1 MLVAK
6 NSQPWFR
13 SLKTV
18 LSLKSALVVSVCS
31 LSTLSFSASS
41 TTEEIERPSIWVKN
55 SERPAILDKIQSET
69 WAQTL
74 FEELKHRVD
83 SVAVQGD
90 KKRRNIL
97 EELPLL
103 WSENK
108 SLPPTL
114 PTFRHE
120 EGGSKEQ
127 LTQVVKS
134 LQDGVDCG
142 VLYYLTQE
150 TKYAT
155 CGADVL
161 FTYINALKQMEV
173 HREGE
178 MNSGWMFPTD
188 HLYEARVIGAQL
200 PIIYDFV
207 YPYLATGG
215 KVYDLASAKLTDF
228 DFNAAQYVFGT
239 YVWLALNK
247 GLLDSNWPV
256 LESSSLVH
264 NILALDGR
272 QKIKELIPYYTHID
286 TKNQASLK
294 KIAKHFVNQGDIWPE
309 SFQYSRHVAGFTVYL
324 MTLLDRYDPSL
335 KLGATY
341 PNIPGAF
348 TSYYY
353 LEYPNDE
360 SPYIGDGHR
369 TYTIDYADLE
379 NSLLLAKLNNNKQQE
394 EYFTTYLSS
403 SIKSGL
409 YDRGHL
415 HSRSYGASP
424 YFTPLQLLW
433 SVNKIESKTEIDVT
447 PPRPRTLRLEYA
459 GMNIQRNISKIDP
472 IKNSLMGFVAGGSYI
487 HGHASGMDMELYG
500 QGHVLGVDGGKG
512 TYRTDIHENYY
523 RLFAAHNTVISNGA
537 SASKGDW
544 INLGIN
550 RVKSELMEPAAGDNG
565 VSPNH
570 SFSTSSFFD
579 EFNLVAPAHHER
591 TLTLIKLGESKG
603 YYLDIFR
610 AKSDTQQQ
618 YHDYVYH
625 NIGDEL
631 NITSN
636 QQAVALVA
644 DQERYQ
650 DSAKLEW
657 ITTGQRGYRH
667 PGWHFFDD
675 VKTKSS
681 SSQQYEATFSANRL
695 GDKSISMR
703 ALIPAGLELEIS
715 QVKAPKAYGAS
726 APYNEKPL
734 PTFLLRH
741 QGEAWNNPYIV
752 AYESITEG
760 DDYTIQTIDRILTH
774 GVFKGVKVGIKLNG
788 KSFTQYVL
796 VQENS
801 EQRYVDKNL
810 GIDFIGRFA
819 LITLDDQQQPTE
831 MYLGNGSYVQYKQ
844 HKITAKPSSTSAYKT
859 F

>member
-1 MLVAK
+1 M
-6 NSQPWFR
+6 
-13 SLKTV
+13 
-18 LSLKSALVVSVCS
+18 VSVCLLS
-31 LSTLSFSASS
+31 FSTLSVAS
-41 TTEEIERPSIWVKN
+41 EIERPSIWVKN
-55 SERPAILDKIQSET
+55 SELPAILEKIQTEP
-69 WAQTL
+69 WAKSL
-74 FEELKHRVD
+74 YEELKKRAD
-83 SVAVQGD
+83 SVAVEGNR
-90 KKRRNIL
+90 KRREAL
-97 EELPLL
+97 EVLPLL
-103 WSENK
+103 WFEDK
-108 SLPPTL
+108 SLPPVL
-114 PTFRHE
+114 PTFRHKD
-120 EGGSKEQ
+120 GGSKEQ
-127 LTQVVKS
+127 LTQVVKT

-155 CGADVL
+155 CGADIL
-161 FTYINALKQMEV
+161 FTYINALKQMKV
-173 HREGE
+173 HKDGA

-207 YPYLATGG
+207 APYLTSGG
-215 KVYDLASAKLTDF
+215 QVYDLASAKLTNF
-228 DFNAAQYVFGT
+228 DFTTAQGVFGT

-264 NILALDGR
+264 NILALDDKE
-272 QKIKELIPYYTHID
+272 QIKKFIPYYTHID

-294 KIAKHFVNQGDIWPE
+294 KVAQHFVNQGDIWPE

-335 KLGATY
+335 KLGAKY

-348 TSYYY
+348 TSYYN
-353 LEYPNDE
+353 LEYPNNE

-369 TYTIDYADLE
+369 TYKIDYADLE
-379 NSLLLAKLNNNKQQE
+379 NSLLLAKLNNNQQQE

-409 YDRGHL
+409 YDRSHL

-433 SVNKIESKTEIDVT
+433 SVNKIQSQTDIDVT
-447 PPRPRTLRLEYA
+447 PERPRTLRLEYA
-459 GMNIQRNISKIDP
+459 GMNIQRNISKLDP
-472 IKNSLMGFVAGGSYI
+472 IKNSLMAFVAGGSYI

-550 RVKSELMEPAAGDNG
+550 RVKSELMEPAAGDAG
-565 VSPNH
+565 VSPKH

-579 EFNLVAPAHHER
+579 EYNLVAPAQHER
-591 TLTLIKLGESKG
+591 TLALIKLNETKG

-610 AKSDTQQQ
+610 AKSDTPNQ

-625 NIGDEL
+625 NIGDKL
-631 NITSN
+631 SITSN
-636 QQAVALVA
+636 NQAVDLA
-644 DQERYQ
+644 DDKDRYQ
-650 DSAKLEW
+650 DSAKLQW

-667 PGWHFFDD
+667 PGWHFFED

-681 SSQQYEATFSANRL
+681 SAQQYEATFTASKL
-695 GDKSISMR
+695 GDKNISMR
-703 ALIPAGLELEIS
+703 ALIPAGLDIEIS
-715 QVKAPKAYGAS
+715 QVKAPQAYGGS
-726 APYNEKPL
+726 APYNKKPL

-741 QGEAWNNPYIV
+741 QGKAWDNPYAV

-760 DDYTIQTIDRILTH
+760 ENYAVQSVERILVE
-774 GVFKGVKVGIKLNG
+774 GVFKGVKVGVMLND
-788 KSFTQYVL
+788 KALTQYVL

-801 EQRYVDKNL
+801 QERYQDQKL
-810 GIDFIGRFA
+810 GIDFTGRFA
-819 LITLDDQQQPTE
+819 ILTLDDQQQPTE
-831 MYLGNGSYVQYKQ
+831 MYLGNGSYLQYKQ
-844 HKITAKPSSTSAYKT
+844 HKVTAKPSTNSGYVK

>member
-1 MLVAK
+1 M
-6 NSQPWFR
+6 
-13 SLKTV
+13 
-18 LSLKSALVVSVCS
+18 
-31 LSTLSFSASS
+31 
-41 TTEEIERPSIWVKN
+41 
-55 SERPAILDKIQSET
+55 
-69 WAQTL
+69 
-74 FEELKHRVD
+74 
-83 SVAVQGD
+83 
-90 KKRRNIL
+90 
-97 EELPLL
+97 
-103 WSENK
+103 
-108 SLPPTL
+108 
-114 PTFRHE
+114 
-120 EGGSKEQ
+120 
-127 LTQVVKS
+127 
-134 LQDGVDCG
+134 
-142 VLYYLTQE
+142 LYYLTEE

-155 CGADVL
+155 CGADIL
-161 FTYINALKQMEV
+161 FTYINALKQMKV
-173 HREGE
+173 HKDGA

-200 PIIYDFV
+200 PIIYDFI
-207 YPYLATGG
+207 YPYLASGG
-215 KVYDLASAKLTDF
+215 QVYDLASAKLTNF
-228 DFNAAQYVFGT
+228 DFTTAQGVIGT

-264 NILALDGR
+264 NILALDDK
-272 QKIKELIPYYTHID
+272 QQIKKFIPYYTHIN

-294 KIAKHFVNQGDIWPE
+294 KVAEHFVNQGDIWPE

-348 TSYYY
+348 TSYYN

-360 SPYIGDGHR
+360 SPFIGDGHR
-369 TYTIDYADLE
+369 TYKIDYADLE

-394 EYFTTYLSS
+394 QYFTSYLSS
-403 SIKSGL
+403 SIKNGL

-433 SVNKIESKTEIDVT
+433 SVNKIQSETDIDVT
-447 PPRPRTLRLEYA
+447 PERPRSLRLEFA
-459 GMNIQRNISKIDP
+459 GMNIQRNISKINP
-472 IKNSLMGFVAGGSYI
+472 VKNSLMAFVAGGSYI

-537 SASKGDW
+537 SASKNGW

-550 RVKSELMEPAAGDNG
+550 RVQSELMEPAAGDVG

-570 SFSTSSFFD
+570 SFSTSSFYD
-579 EFNLVAPAHHER
+579 EYNLVAPAQHER
-591 TLTLIKLGESKG
+591 TLALIKLDDTKG

-610 AKSDTQQQ
+610 AKSDFQNQ

-625 NIGDEL
+625 NIGDQL
-631 NITSN
+631 TITSN
-636 QQAVALVA
+636 NQMVDLVA
-644 DQERYQ
+644 DHDRYQ
-650 DSAKLEW
+650 ASAKLAW

-675 VKTKSS
+675 VKTKSHATE
-681 SSQQYEATFSANRL
+681 QFEATFTASKL

-703 ALIPAGLELEIS
+703 ALIPAGLNIDIS
-715 QVKAPKAYGAS
+715 HVNAPKAYGGT
-726 APYNEKPL
+726 APYNSKPL

-741 QGEAWNNPYIV
+741 QGEAWDNPYVV

-760 DDYTIQTIDRILTH
+760 ENYAVQNVERILAN
-774 GVFKGVKVGIKLNG
+774 GIFKGVKVGVKLNG
-788 KSFTQYVL
+788 KLLTQYIL

-801 EQRYVDKNL
+801 EDRYQSQKL
-810 GIDFIGRFA
+810 GINFKGRFA
-819 LITLDDQQQPTE
+819 VITLDDQQHPTE
-831 MYLGNGSYVQYKQ
+831 MYLGAGSYLHYNQ
-844 HKITAKPSSTSAYKT
+844 HKLTAKPGSNSAYIAY
-859 F
+859 